1 MVIPTRQSR
10 DARRR
15 RTFRLL
21 ISMLLLLFAGTRVV
35 ADEFSQASQY
45 RDNTDLA
52 QLFDLPASP
61 WDSQSEVFEYAE
73 PGERLKQWIYSS
85 KLQLRLS
92 DVHQLG
98 FEAMLP
104 ATNPEF
110 AMLTFGYSGYFSESF
125 TLGLS
130 VGAFS
135 ASPEHLS
142 VQAELTWSV
151 F

>member
-1 MVIPTRQSR
+1 MIIPTRHSR
-10 DARRR
+10 NAMRRR
-15 RTFRLL
+15 RLRLL
-21 ISMLLLLFAGTRVV
+21 VSMLLLLFAITRVA
-35 ADEFSQASQY
+35 ADEFNHTSHY
-45 RDNTDLA
+45 IDNSALA
-52 QLFDLPASP
+52 ELFDLPASP
-61 WDSQSEVFEYAE
+61 WDSASQVFEYAE

-92 DVHQLG
+92 DIHRLG

-110 AMLTFGYSGYFSESF
+110 AMLAVGYSGYFSESF
-125 TLGLS
+125 TLELS

-135 ASPEHLS
+135 VSPEHLS